1 MPIRKKEHTACQVCS
16 LASKARSPGLL
27 PARSRGILRIR
38 RLSAIL
44 IFATVAIHLVSNR
57 IHLLRVFGGIRRVVI
72 VVCGRLG
79 AVLGFH
85 VHFVMY
91 SPATGGGK
99 ETQYHAFE
107 DTWGVLQI
115 VVKASEAF

>member
-1 MPIRKKEHTACQVCS
+1 MPIREKREHTACQVGS

-38 RLSAIL
+38 SLSSIL
-44 IFATVAIHLVSNR
+44 ILATVTVHLGV
-57 IHLLRVFGGIRRVVI
+57 HLFGMFGSIRRVAI

-91 SPATGGGK
+91 SPATGGGS
-99 ETQYHAFE
+99 ESRYHALE
-107 DTWGVLQI
+107 DTDGFYKLGQ
-115 VVKASEAF
+115 SLGGLF